1 MRTLLIGGARSGKS
15 VLAARWSNER
25 STRVC
30 TVVTGTESDPEMAA
44 RIAAHRRERPP
55 HWRVREEP
63 VHLGRALRDAAAPNC
78 LVLLDC
84 LTLWI
89 SNCLWPPVPASRD
102 RRGSANFDGSSG
114 ADLVSGPASAAAD
127 LAEGSMNAAADL
139 VDGSAS
145 AAADLMGWRRERD
158 DFLDTLGACTSDV
171 IIVTNEVGTGIVP
184 NNPASRVFRDEQGWL
199 NQAVA
204 AVCDEV
210 FFVTAGL
217 PLCLKP
223 SPQTPGRTTA
233 PTR

>member
-15 VLAARWSNER
+15 ALALRWSHER
-25 STRVC
+25 SSNVC
-30 TVVTGTESDPEMAA
+30 TLVTGTESDPEMVA

-63 VHLGRALRDAAAPNC
+63 VYLGRALREEAGSTTQGLASVPPSLSAAAP
-78 LVLLDC
+78 LVLVDC

-89 SNCLWPPVPASRD
+89 SNCLWPPGQVT
-102 RRGSANFDGSSG
+102 
-114 ADLVSGPASAAAD
+114 ADAD
-127 LAEGSMNAAADL
+127 YAI
-139 VDGSAS
+139 
-145 AAADLMGWRRERD
+145 WRRERA
-158 DFLDTLGACTSDV
+158 DFLDALSACKSDV

-184 NNPASRVFRDEQGWL
+184 NNAASRVFRDEQGWL

-217 PLCLKP
+217 SMRLKP
-223 SPQTPGRTTA
+223 Q
-233 PTR
+233 

>member
-15 VLAARWSNER
+15 ALALRWANER
-25 STRVC
+25 STDVC
-30 TVVTGTESDPEMAA
+30 MLVTGTESDPEMAE
-44 RIAAHRRERPP
+44 RIAAHRRERPT

-63 VHLGRALRDAAAPNC
+63 VQLGRTLREEDTALTQGPAPASSSNAGRLL
-78 LVLLDC
+78 LVDC

-89 SNCLWPPVPASRD
+89 SNCLWLPGQVT
-102 RRGSANFDGSSG
+102 
-114 ADLVSGPASAAAD
+114 
-127 LAEGSMNAAADL
+127 EGSDPAA
-139 VDGSAS
+139 
-145 AAADLMGWRRERD
+145 WHRERA
-158 DFLDTLGACTSDV
+158 DFLDALGACAADV

-184 NNPASRVFRDEQGWL
+184 NNAAARVFRDEQGWL

-223 SPQTPGRTTA
+223 SQPSPGRTTTQL
-233 PTR
+233 P

>member
-15 VLAARWSNER
+15 ALAARWSNER
-25 STRVC
+25 STSVC
-30 TVVTGTESDPEMAA
+30 TIVSGTESDPEMTA

-63 VHLGRALRDAAAPNC
+63 IHLGRALRDAAAPDS
-78 LVLLDC
+78 LVLVDC

-89 SNCLWPPVPASRD
+89 SNCLWPPPT
-102 RRGSANFDGSSG
+102 ANAG
-114 ADLVSGPASAAAD
+114 ADLA
-127 LAEGSMNAAADL
+127 
-139 VDGSAS
+139 
-145 AAADLMGWRRERD
+145 GWRRERD
-158 DFLDTLGACTSDV
+158 DFLGALGACTSDV

-184 NNPASRVFRDEQGWL
+184 ANPASRVFRDEQGWL

-223 SPQTPGRTTA
+223 SPPTPGRTTT
-233 PTR
+233 PPR